1 MVLILL
7 NLGMKSAIITP
18 DHASIEL
25 PIPESYI
32 GKKVEVTY
40 TIEEV
45 TADTTLTSVSL
56 KPQKPSEFGRI
67 LSDESVKRF
76 DEYLKHSRDDR

>member
-1 MVLILL
+1 
-7 NLGMKSAIITP
+7 MKSAIITP

-25 PIPESYI
+25 PIPERYI

-45 TADTTLTSVSL
+45 AADATLISASL
-56 KPQKPSEFGRI
+56 EPQKPSEFGRI
-67 LSDESVKRF
+67 LSDRSVKRF

>member
-1 MVLILL
+1 
-7 NLGMKSAIITP
+7 MKSAIITP

-45 TADTTLTSVSL
+45 TADATLTSVSL
-56 KPQKPSEFGRI
+56 ESKKPSEFERI

-76 DEYLKHSRDDR
+76 DEYLKNSRDDR

>member
-1 MVLILL
+1 
-7 NLGMKSAIITP
+7 MKSAIITP

-25 PIPESYI
+25 PIPESFI

-45 TADTTLTSVSL
+45 MADATVASASPER
-56 KPQKPSEFGRI
+56 KKASDFKGI
-67 LSDESVKRF
+67 LSKERAEELQQYIKESRQAWNN
-76 DEYLKHSRDDR
+76 RI

>member
-1 MVLILL
+1 
-7 NLGMKSAIITP
+7 MKSAIITP

-45 TADTTLTSVSL
+45 MAEPTPTEASFDR
-56 KPQKPSEFGRI
+56 KKPSDFKGV
-67 LSDESVKRF
+67 LSEETVKRF

>member
-1 MVLILL
+1 
-7 NLGMKSAIITP
+7 MKSAIITP

-25 PIPESYI
+25 PIPESFI

-45 TADTTLTSVSL
+45 TVDATPTSASFEP
-56 KPQKPSEFGRI
+56 KKPSEFGRI

>member
-1 MVLILL
+1 
-7 NLGMKSAIITP
+7 MKSTIITP
-18 DHASIEL
+18 DHAAIEL

-45 TADTTLTSVSL
+45 VADKTEVPSEPVRM
-56 KPQKPSEFGRI
+56 KPSDFKGI
-67 LSDESVKRF
+67 LSEETVKRF

>member
-1 MVLILL
+1 
-7 NLGMKSAIITP
+7 MKSAIITP

-45 TADTTLTSVSL
+45 TADHTTNL
-56 KPQKPSEFGRI
+56 KSPTYKKASDFKGI
-67 LSDESVKRF
+67 LSDETVKRF

>member
-1 MVLILL
+1 
-7 NLGMKSAIITP
+7 MKSAIITP

-25 PIPESYI
+25 PIPESFI

-45 TADTTLTSVSL
+45 MVDAQPTSASL
-56 KPQKPSEFGRI
+56 EPQKPSEFGRI